1 MHTQVKNIL
10 ESGNSETL
18 NFYSNKTQAIIL
30 FLISSFFVFAGILL
44 RERLFHFETHPF
56 KSSALVLGLFMFTC
70 GAIFSILLIFRSKP
84 LLTISENQITIYN
97 VIYKKRIVNINDI
110 ESVFSVNTYHRGIVT
125 NRHIYIELKTPSE
138 RYRKTWFYKLLHIFS
153 KRIANSQYGIQTD
166 FLNINQQNLLKI
178 IEEKIE
184 ASFQRSK

>member
-97 VIYKKRIVNINDI
+97 EIGRA
-110 ESVFSVNTYHRGIVT
+110 SCR
-125 NRHIYIELKTPSE
+125 E
-138 RYRKTWFYKLLHIFS
+138 RV
-153 KRIANSQYGIQTD
+153 
-166 FLNINQQNLLKI
+166 
-178 IEEKIE
+178 
-184 ASFQRSK
+184 